1 VPTAGETLPGFEAS
15 GFSGI
20 VAPKNTSKDII
31 DKLYAAVRAAQAD
44 AKFKERL
51 ADFGVSELALS
62 PAAFGTYIA
71 DETEKWRK
79 VVAFAGLKPQ

>member
-1 VPTAGETLPGFEAS
+1 M
-15 GFSGI
+15 
-20 VAPKNTSKDII
+20 
-31 DKLYAAVRAAQAD
+31 QAD

-51 ADFGVSELALS
+51 ADLGVSELSLS
-62 PAAFGTYIA
+62 PAEFGTYIA